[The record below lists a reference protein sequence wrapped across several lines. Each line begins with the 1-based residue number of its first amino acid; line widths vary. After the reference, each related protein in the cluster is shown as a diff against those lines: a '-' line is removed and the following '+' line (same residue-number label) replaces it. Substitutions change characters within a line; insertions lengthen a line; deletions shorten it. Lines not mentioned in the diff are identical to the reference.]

1 MIIVDNRNIV
11 TIPYLLERYSY
22 QHVDNL
28 VIDILDSYSDRYKY
42 RIKDITLTYE
52 NLYTKRSFG
61 QDLDPY
67 KEYMK
72 VGIEPT
78 DQMYIRSTEYREEN
92 GKKFINIS
100 LSPLYSTS
108 DKGISIS
115 DEIHTVKSLISTLSR
130 LKNDGYKS
138 YVVYTDRKN
147 NQCTYNMSIAVM
159 DYIDSYAQPLSNIM
173 YREQIHKGYSNIDD
187 IRIHVDSMMVTIENR
202 TVKFYITIV

>member
-61 QDLDPY
+61 QDLDPD

-100 LSPLYSTS
+100 LSPLYF
-108 DKGISIS
+108 
-115 DEIHTVKSLISTLSR
+115 
-130 LKNDGYKS
+130 
-138 YVVYTDRKN
+138 
-147 NQCTYNMSIAVM
+147 
-159 DYIDSYAQPLSNIM
+159 NI
-173 YREQIHKGYSNIDD
+173 
-187 IRIHVDSMMVTIENR
+187 
-202 TVKFYITIV
+202 

>member
-1 MIIVDNRNIV
+1 MIIIDNRNIV
-11 TIPYLLERYSY
+11 TIPYLLDRYSY

-28 VIDILDSYSDRYKY
+28 IIDILDSYSDRYKY

-61 QDLDPY
+61 QDLDPD

-78 DQMYIRSTEYREEN
+78 DQMYIRSTEFREEN
-92 GKKFINIS
+92 GKKYIKIS

-115 DEIHTVKSLISTLSR
+115 DEIYTVKGLANHLCTI
-130 LKNDGYKS
+130 KNNGYKP
-138 YVVYTDRKN
+138 YVAYTDKSKN
-147 NQCTYNMSIAVM
+147 NCTYSMSLAAM
-159 DYIDSYAQPLSNIM
+159 DYIDSYINPLSYIERDKNFG
-173 YREQIHKGYSNIDD
+173 KGYNFDCA
-187 IRIHVDSMMVTIENR
+187 RIHVDSVKVSIEDR
-202 TVKFYITIV
+202 TVKFYITII